1 MKKSYLSLALLLTLV
16 LCVFAFASCGKE
28 KTDATTALDATAA
41 LTTAAG
47 TTAQA
52 TTAEATT
59 AAPTRCAHVPA
70 AEPTV
75 TEPATCTDD
84 GTQAYF
90 CSVCHEMIPGTT
102 ETIPAKGHT
111 PETDYTVDADAT
123 CSADGSKSI
132 HCAVC
137 HEIIPGTAVKIDA
150 DPAKHVV
157 TTWTSVKEPHLLDQ
171 NGHRSGVCSLC
182 SSPVEEDLV
191 WEPTIFNSKTYDYVS
206 NGDPNYGTGS
216 FYVSKNVTELLEE
229 GQHYYPTE
237 EHPEGHDLWFEY
249 SILWNETLANYDGR
263 LWDPVAKKFDE
274 NQESVIALVSFR
286 KQEGDQGSFK
296 DLYRLYTN
304 DNKSTTCP
312 YAGHLSFETYR
323 PGMEPADSCVYDLGA
338 GQTYKGVLDETVTA
352 DSFASIGEYGWHRIG
367 FRFHQEALVEHERK
381 YPKYNANRADGE
393 IVQNGWSELYID
405 GVCVWKVETSMQ
417 GYWDTAKR
425 EWAERYD
432 GIRMNA
438 ISLFNANNDTTDP
451 DKAVYLDNPK
461 LIVEIKLQNVKDCA
475 NPVIFVYD
483 DVIWTCGD
491 GFVRNVEPDP
501 SPVAQTL
508 RIADGVTVPA
518 TVYFKLA
525 D

>member
-1 MKKSYLSLALLLTLV
+1 MKKTYLSLALLLTLV

-28 KTDATTALDATAA
+28 KTDATTALDTTAA
-41 LTTAAG
+41 GTTAAG

-59 AAPTRCAHVPA
+59 AAPTQCAHVPD

-75 TEPATCTDD
+75 TEPATCIDD

-123 CSADGSKSI
+123 CGADGSKSI

-150 DPAKHVV
+150 DPTKHVV

-191 WEPTIFNSKTYDYVS
+191 WEPEIFNSKTYEYAS

-237 EHPEGHDLWFEY
+237 EHPEGYDLWFEY
-249 SILWNETLANYDGR
+249 SLLWNETLANYDGR
-263 LWDPVAKKFDE
+263 LWDPVQKKFDE

-286 KQEGDQGSFK
+286 KQEGDQGSYK

-352 DSFASIGEYGWHRIG
+352 ASFPSIGEYGWHRIG
-367 FRFHQEALVEHERK
+367 FRFHQEALVEHEQK
-381 YPKYNANRADGE
+381 YP
-393 IVQNGWSELYID
+393 
-405 GVCVWKVETSMQ
+405 
-417 GYWDTAKR
+417 
-425 EWAERYD
+425 
-432 GIRMNA
+432 
-438 ISLFNANNDTTDP
+438 
-451 DKAVYLDNPK
+451 
-461 LIVEIKLQNVKDCA
+461 
-475 NPVIFVYD
+475 
-483 DVIWTCGD
+483 
-491 GFVRNVEPDP
+491 
-501 SPVAQTL
+501 
-508 RIADGVTVPA
+508 
-518 TVYFKLA
+518 
-525 D
+525 